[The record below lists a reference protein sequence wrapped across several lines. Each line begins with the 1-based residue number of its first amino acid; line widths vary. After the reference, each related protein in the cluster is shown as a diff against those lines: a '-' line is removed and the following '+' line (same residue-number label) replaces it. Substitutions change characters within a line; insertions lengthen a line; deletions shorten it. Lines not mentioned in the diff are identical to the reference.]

1 MSTSSAVRHSPIATV
16 NPYNNQLVREF
27 PPMSREAVDNAAQHA
42 YHAFQSWRRVGVDER
57 AALVG
62 RAARLLRE
70 RGEELAQLVTL
81 EMGKL
86 IGHSRAEMD
95 LSARILQYCADEGPG
110 LLADEPLELDGGS
123 AAVVN
128 DPLGVIVGAQPWNFP
143 VYQVVRFA
151 GPNLVVGNTIL
162 LKHASNTPQSAL
174 AMERLF
180 SDAGIPQGVYTN
192 LVITGSEVDRVVELD
207 VVRGASLTGSERGG
221 ASVGAAAGRSMKKS
235 VLELGGSDPFV
246 VLDGDN
252 LEHTVDAAMAGR
264 MHNMGQSC
272 VSAKRMIVL
281 SAAFDRFVAALAERM
296 RALQPGDPAD
306 EGTTLAPL
314 SSERAAEKLSD
325 QVLDA
330 LDKGAMAVVGG
341 GRADRPGAFM
351 QPTVLVGVTPAMR
364 AYHEEL
370 FGPVAVVHQVDSDE
384 EAVAL
389 ANDSPYGLGGAV
401 FGSDLERARS
411 VARRIDSGMVWINHP
426 TSSEPQLPFGG
437 IKLSGYGRELSSIGF
452 KEFANR
458 KLVVTMP
465 ADTPITDALG

>member
-1 MSTSSAVRHSPIATV
+1 MSTSAAVRHSPIATV

-27 PPMSREAVDNAAQHA
+27 PPMSREAVDNAAQNA

-57 AALVG
+57 ATLVG

-86 IGHSRAEMD
+86 IEHSRAEMD
-95 LSARILQYCADEGPG
+95 LSARILQYCAEEGPG

-151 GPNLVVGNTIL
+151 GPNLLLGNTIL
-162 LKHASNTPQSAL
+162 LKHASNTPQTAL
-174 AMERLF
+174 GMERLF
-180 SDAGIPQGVYTN
+180 TDAGIPQGVYTT
-192 LVITGSEVDRVVELD
+192 LLITGSEVDRVVELD

-235 VLELGGSDPFV
+235 VLELGGSDPFI

-281 SAAFDRFVAALAERM
+281 AGAFDRFVTALARRM

-306 EGTTLAPL
+306 EATTLAPL

-330 LDKGAMAVVGG
+330 LDKGATAVVGG
-341 GRADRPGAFM
+341 GRVDRPGAFL
-351 QPTVLVGVTPAMR
+351 QPTILIGVTPAMR

-370 FGPVAVVHQVDSDE
+370 FGPVAVVHQVHSDD

-401 FGSDLERARS
+401 FGTDLARARS
-411 VARRIDSGMVWINHP
+411 VARRVDSGMVWINHP
-426 TSSEPQLPFGG
+426 TSSEPNLPFGG
-437 IKLSGYGRELSSIGF
+437 IKLSGYGRELSSMGF

>member
-1 MSTSSAVRHSPIATV
+1 MTTSSAVRHSPIATV

-27 PPMSREAVDNAAQHA
+27 RPMNQEAVDNAAQDAHEV
-42 YHAFQSWRRVGVDER
+42 FQSWRRLGVEER
-57 AALVG
+57 ATLVG

-110 LLADEPLELDGGS
+110 LLADEPLDLDGGS

-151 GPNLVVGNTIL
+151 GPNLVLGNTIL

-180 SDAGIPQGVYTN
+180 ADAGIPRGVYTN
-192 LVITGSEVDRVVELD
+192 LLITGSEVDRVVELD
-207 VVRGASLTGSERGG
+207 VVRGASLTGSEHGG

-235 VLELGGSDPFV
+235 VLELGGSDPFI

-272 VSAKRMIVL
+272 VSAKRMIVM
-281 SAAFDRFVAALAERM
+281 SGAFDRFVTALAQRM
-296 RALQPGDPAD
+296 RVLQPGDPAD
-306 EGTTLAPL
+306 ETTTLAPL

-330 LDKGAMAVVGG
+330 LDKGAIAVVGG
-341 GRADRPGAFM
+341 GRVDRPGAFM
-351 QPTVLVGVTPAMR
+351 QPTILVGVTPAMR
-364 AYHEEL
+364 VYYEEL
-370 FGPVAVVHQVDSDE
+370 FGPVAVVHQVDSDDD
-384 EAVAL
+384 AVAL

-401 FGSDLERARS
+401 FGTDLARARS

-426 TSSEPQLPFGG
+426 TSSEPHLPFGG

-465 ADTPITDALG
+465 ANAPVTDALG